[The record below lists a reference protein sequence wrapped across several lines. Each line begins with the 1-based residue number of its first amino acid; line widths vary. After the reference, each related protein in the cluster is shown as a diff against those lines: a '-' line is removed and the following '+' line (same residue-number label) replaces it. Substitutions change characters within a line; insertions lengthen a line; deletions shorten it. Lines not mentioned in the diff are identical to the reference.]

1 MRLAYQVATSDVT
14 VAPSVTS
21 YQGDFEKSIADL
33 SSMGYRWVE
42 LMSRDPKEI
51 DLAKIQNVLAKY
63 GVSVAMVCTG
73 ECFGQE
79 GLMLVS
85 RDKKVRRKALQRT
98 CDLIDFAS
106 SLGAGVNIGRLRGHY
121 YDDIPREETYA
132 LAVGVFRKLG
142 DYAATKGV
150 TLVLEPVT
158 MLQTNFIN
166 STGEGIELV
175 QAVNHPNFRLMVDI
189 YHSNIED
196 PNLYKALRKAAPVLA
211 HVHIADN
218 NRKIPGTCGFDFP
231 KIIQVLREI
240 SYSGVLSI
248 EMFQIP
254 DQETCAR
261 ESANYLLPLLEEQ
274 S

>member
-1 MRLAYQVATSDVT
+1 MKLAYQVATPDVT
-14 VAPSVTS
+14 IAPSVTS
-21 YQGDFEKSIADL
+21 YQGDFESSIADI
-33 SSMGYRWVE
+33 SSMGYRCVE
-42 LMSRDPKEI
+42 LMSRDPKEL
-51 DLAKIQNVLAKY
+51 DVPALQGVLKKY
-63 GVSVAMVCTG
+63 NVSVAMVCTG

-85 RDKKVRRKALQRT
+85 RDPDIRSRAFLRT
-98 CDLIDFAS
+98 CELIDFAG

-121 YDDIPREETYA
+121 YDDIPREETYE
-132 LAVGVFRKLG
+132 LAVSVMRKLG
-142 DYAATKGV
+142 EYAASKGV
-150 TLVLEPVT
+150 TIVLEPVT

-166 STGEGIELV
+166 STQEGIDLV
-175 QAVNHPNFRLMVDI
+175 HAVNHPNFRLMIDI

-196 PNLYKALRKAAPVLA
+196 PNLYKALQSAADVLA

-231 KIIQVLREI
+231 KIIQTLKEI
-240 SYSGVLSI
+240 GYTGVLSI

-254 DQETCAR
+254 DQTTCAR
-261 ESANYLLPLLEEQ
+261 SSAEYLLPLLGEI

>member
-1 MRLAYQVATSDVT
+1 MRLAYQVATPDVT

-21 YQGDFEKSIADL
+21 YQGDFSKSIADL
-33 SSMGYRWVE
+33 AHMGYQWVE
-42 LMSRDPKEI
+42 LMSRDPKE
-51 DLAKIQNVLAKY
+51 LNVQELQKVLDQHK
-63 GVSVAMVCTG
+63 VSVAMVCTG

-79 GLMLVS
+79 GLMLASCDEEV
-85 RDKKVRRKALQRT
+85 RKKAFVRT
-98 CDLIDFAS
+98 CELIDFAAHF
-106 SLGAGVNIGRLRGHY
+106 GAGVNIGRLRGHY

-132 LAVGVFRKLG
+132 LAVEVMGELAR
-142 DYAATKGV
+142 YAATKNV

-166 STGEGIELV
+166 STQEGIDFV
-175 QAVNHPNFRLMVDI
+175 NAVDHPNFRLMVDI

-196 PNLYKALRKAAPVLA
+196 PNLYEALRKAASVLA

-231 KIIQVLREI
+231 RIIQTLRDI
-240 SYSGVLSI
+240 NYQGVLSI

-254 DQETCAR
+254 DQYTCAK
-261 ESANYLLPLLEEQ
+261 ESAIYLLPLLGDV